1 VLHEFDHQLVKQ
13 MPALRKFALSLTR
26 NASDAD
32 DLVQSTMVLALRA
45 RTQFAPG
52 TNFAAWTRRILRN
65 RFFSEYRR
73 KSPFYVDE
81 LPQDAVAAAIV
92 MDDQVRLGEVLRNMS
107 HLSAV
112 QRETLNLIG
121 VGASLVEVGTAMS
134 CCIGTV
140 KTRLRRAR
148 RKLNVLLSH
157 DKNVTAVMSRPRSS
171 WERRARVQLAAE
183 VPAPF
188 HCSTQGEGAGPDQ
201 VVWDLTLTSQRCL
214 SAGQKQRQL
223 HPLRIWAD
231 C

>member
-171 WERRARVQLAAE
+171 WERRARVHPRTPFNSADFQLGRATAA
-183 VPAPF
+183 AT
-188 HCSTQGEGAGPDQ
+188 CARA
-201 VVWDLTLTSQRCL
+201 L
-214 SAGQKQRQL
+214 
-223 HPLRIWAD
+223 
-231 C
+231 